1 MDQPSWLLD
10 ELSLHSSSFLMVAWQ
25 IWLGKLAPD
34 LDRAGS
40 QRYPAVS
47 LGSNA
52 GAGDRL
58 MSVKS
63 SLNWF
68 GGSAVVRSVMITIAM
83 MAISGCATFWDDVTS
98 REFKFNEMFQPPQ
111 PPLQVLESTQD
122 GDKRARALSR
132 LKEPLRHGGSQSDQ
146 DVVAKVLV
154 DSSASE
160 RQALCR
166 IRAIESMREFKDPR
180 VVEGLKEAYYRAGS
194 FSPEMASI
202 VRIQALDALGY
213 GGHQEGLDLLLKV
226 AGDKMGEVF
235 LGAQMQE
242 LGSVGPATLD
252 LIDREVEATMREA
265 SRLARLVLET
275 NWNAVLEAADALIEH
290 ETLSGVALE
299 AILAPTKPVQV
310 GPARNRGDEDQ
321 GSDRPYSGAHPSD

>member
-146 DVVAKVLV
+146 DVVVKVLV

-226 AGDKMGEVF
+226 ALEPIAVGAEQDRQMKIDERMAAVRG
-235 LGAQMQE
+235 LGNYPDSKSA
-242 LGSVGPATLD
+242 G
-252 LIDREVEATMREA
+252 
-265 SRLARLVLET
+265 
-275 NWNAVLEAADALIEH
+275 ALIEILRK
-290 ETLSGVALE
+290 EQDVALTDKANQSLE
-299 AILAPTKPVQV
+299 KITGHKGPRDAGGWTEYLAK
-310 GPARNRGDEDQ
+310 
-321 GSDRPYSGAHPSD
+321 HPSLGQRHWYEQIMFWQK